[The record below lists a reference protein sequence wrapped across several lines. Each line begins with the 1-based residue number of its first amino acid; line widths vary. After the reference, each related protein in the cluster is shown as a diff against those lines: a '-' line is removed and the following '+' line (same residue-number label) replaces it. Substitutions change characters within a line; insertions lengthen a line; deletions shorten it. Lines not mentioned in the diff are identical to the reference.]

1 MELFHFIR
9 PWWLLAFIPVVLFVV
24 LLFRHS
30 GKSNSWAK
38 YCDAHLLEH
47 VLVGR
52 ESKAKKSL
60 LPIFFLLVWSVAIVA
75 LAGPTWK
82 YKDVPTYQ
90 KNISRVIAL
99 DVSQSM
105 DTTDVSPSRLE
116 RAKYKIFDILRKIT
130 EGQTAMLVFSS
141 ESFVVS
147 PLTSDSKTI
156 SNLVSVLN
164 TDIVPVQ
171 GHDMT
176 KALDKSAELLS
187 QGGAGKGQIIL
198 ITDSSPTDKAIAEAK
213 KFAEQGIKTDVYAIG
228 TPKGGI
234 AKTKDGT
241 YLKDDSGNIQY
252 FGIDLSKMKSLAKAG
267 DGKLITLTA
276 NNNDVNALL
285 ADIQS
290 NSSKAKK
297 SQQSAANTFW
307 QDEGVYF
314 IWVLALFS
322 VIVFRRGFLEK
333 ICR

>member
-9 PWWLLAFIPVVLFVV
+9 PWWLLAFMPAILFVIF
-24 LLFRHS
+24 LFRHS

-60 LPIFFLLVWSVAIVA
+60 LPIFFLLIWSVGIFA

-82 YKDVPTYQ
+82 FKDVPVYQ
-90 KNISRVIAL
+90 KNTSRVIAL

-105 DTTDVSPSRLE
+105 DTTDVAPSRLE
-116 RAKYKIFDILRKIT
+116 RAKYKILDILRKIT
-130 EGQTAMLVFSS
+130 EGQTGMLVFSS

-156 SNLVSVLN
+156 ANLVSVLN
-164 TDIVPVQ
+164 TNIVPVQ

-176 KALDKSAELLS
+176 KALVKSSELLA
-187 QGGAGKGQIIL
+187 QGGAGKGQIID

-213 KFAEQGIKTDVYAIG
+213 KLAEQGIKTDVYAIG

-234 AKTKDGT
+234 AKAKDGS
-241 YLKDDSGNIQY
+241 YLKDNSGNIQY
-252 FGIDLSKMKSLAKAG
+252 FGVDLTRMQALANAG

-285 ADIQS
+285 ADIQGDDS
-290 NSSKAKK
+290 QTKK
-297 SQQSAANTFW
+297 SQQSTANTFW

-314 IWVLALFS
+314 IWVLALLS
-322 VIVFRRGFLEK
+322 VLVFRRGFLEK

>member
-1 MELFHFIR
+1 MELLHFIR
-9 PWWLLAFIPVVLFVV
+9 PWWLLAFIPAILIVA

-60 LPIFFLLVWSVAIVA
+60 LPLFFLLVWSMGIFA
-75 LAGPTWK
+75 LAGPAWK
-82 YKDVPTYQ
+82 YKDVPVYQ

-105 DTTDVSPSRLE
+105 DTTDVAPSRLE

-130 EGQTAMLVFSS
+130 EGQTGMIVFSS

-164 TDIVPVQ
+164 TNIVPVQ

-176 KALDKSAELLS
+176 KALDSSSELLL

-198 ITDSSPTDKAIAEAK
+198 ITDSSPTDKAITEAK
-213 KFAEQGIKTDVYAIG
+213 KLAEQGIKTDVYAIG

-234 AKTKDGT
+234 AKAEDGS
-241 YLKDDSGNIQY
+241 YRKDDSGNIQY
-252 FGIDLSKMKSLAKAG
+252 FGVDLARMQALAKAG
-267 DGKLITLTA
+267 NGKLITLTA

-285 ADIQS
+285 ADIQK
-290 NSSKAKK
+290 NNLQTKK
-297 SQQSAANTFW
+297 SEQSTANTFW
-307 QDEGVYF
+307 DDEGVYF
-314 IWVLALFS
+314 IWVLVLLGVF
-322 VIVFRRGFLEK
+322 VFRRGFLEK